1 MLQDTIKENEN
12 VQVNS
17 KEMEALKEHF
27 PQCFDA
33 SGNFDIAIFEELVK
47 TKDISIKKEGYALNF
62 LGKSYARYLSNL
74 ESETVIV
81 PDENNKDNPSENIY
95 IVGDNLDALQHL
107 KHSYAGAIKCI
118 YIDPPYNTGS
128 DGFVYNDKF
137 EFSTKDLAEKIG
149 IEEDEAERVLNM
161 QGKSTH
167 SAWLTFMYPRL
178 ELAYELLSDTGLIF
192 ISIDDN
198 ELVNCKALCDNIFG
212 ENNYINTIS
221 VFSKVSAGASGGGE
235 DKRLKKN
242 IEYLLMYAKNAGSL
256 GAIPSIYK
264 RTLFSDYLKE
274 MKVENKS
281 FKYTNVLYK
290 IGEKSHYTT
299 IKDGSGENIEIYKV
313 SNYEIKTVKQISKEE
328 GIPERE
334 VYIKYYDKIMTTTN
348 AQTSIRDRVWNAT
361 DSENNMY
368 MAVYKPISGKDKGK
382 EKELIFIG
390 KQKVL
395 VIWFKDT
402 AEIIGNEIYKKEKI
416 GTYWDGF
423 SWINVTKEG
432 NVRFDDG
439 KKPIALIQQILKLIA
454 SDEDITIVDFF
465 SGSGTTAH
473 AVMQENIEDAGN
485 RKFIMVQLPERIV
498 PNTKEK
504 KEYLEYLKQENIKPI
519 ISEIGQERIRRA
531 ARKIRQDEPE
541 KSKDVDLGFKT
552 YYLKTPE
559 KQTLDK
565 MESFNP
571 EFPMDRDDILAAFGK
586 DSVLATWEI
595 KDGYGFNTP
604 IKEIDLKGYT
614 AYLVNDGIHGAN
626 LYLLDEISEP
636 SIMELVRRLE
646 ANELVA
652 DKIIVYGYALSY
664 TASTSLRTN
673 LKTLK
678 NRNPIEVAIRY

>member
-1 MLQDTIKENEN
+1 MLLDTIKENEN

-137 EFSTKDLAEKIG
+137 EFSAKDLAEKIG

-178 ELAYELLSDTGLIF
+178 ELAKELLSDDGVIF

-198 ELVNCKALCDNIFG
+198 EQANCKLLCDAVFG
-212 ENNYINTIS
+212 ENNCLGIIANINNPKGRSDDKYIAT
-221 VFSKVSAGASGGGE
+221 AH
-235 DKRLKKN
+235 
-242 IEYLLMYAKNAGSL
+242 EYLLVYVKNVYIVGWYGFEPTEIIIKRYNKKDAFGKKYREIDLRKTGENDLREDRPNLFYYFYYAIKTGDFY
-256 GAIPSIYK
+256 PDK
-264 RTLFSDYLKE
+264 EDY
-274 MKVENKS
+274 
-281 FKYTNVLYK
+281 T
-290 IGEKSHYTT
+290 
-299 IKDGSGENIEIYKV
+299 KDGYIQ
-313 SNYEIKTVKQISKEE
+313 IKPQREDGKEGNWRWSIDTAKKQISDLLPKFMPSRKIWGVMQKDYLDERALVKPVSAWTFKDVNSERGTEE
-328 GIPERE
+328 F
-334 VYIKYYDKIMTTTN
+334 VKLKFDKRIF
-348 AQTSIRDRVWNAT
+348 AKP
-361 DSENNMY
+361 
-368 MAVYKPISGKDKGK
+368 KPIG
-382 EKELIFIG
+382 
-390 KQKVL
+390 
-395 VIWFKDT
+395 T
-402 AEIIGNEIYKKEKI
+402 II
-416 GTYWDGF
+416 
-423 SWINVTKEG
+423 
-432 NVRFDDG
+432 RC
-439 KKPIALIQQILKLIA
+439 LKL
-454 SDEDITIVDFF
+454 STNKNDIILDFF
-465 SGSGTTAH
+465 SGSATTAH
-473 AVMQENIEDAGN
+473 AVMLNNVTDD
-485 RKFIMVQLPERIV
+485 KKMKYIMVQLNEPVKKGSEA
-498 PNTKEK
+498 EK
-504 KEYLEYLKQENIKPI
+504 AGYKTID
-519 ISEIGQERIRRA
+519 EIGRERIRRA
-531 ARKIRQDEPE
+531 AAKIRADEPE

-565 MESFNP
+565 MEIFNP
-571 EFPMDRDDILAAFGK
+571 EFPIDGDDIIEAFGK
-586 DSVLATWEI
+586 DAVLATWEI

-614 AYLVNDGIHGAN
+614 AYFINDGIHGAN

-652 DKIIVYGYALSY
+652 DKIIVYGYALSF

-678 NRNPIEVAIRY
+678 NRNPIDVVIRY

>member
-1 MLQDTIKENEN
+1 MLLDTIKENEN

-81 PDENNKDNPSENIY
+81 PDQSNKDNPSENIY

-137 EFSTKDLAEKIG
+137 EFSAKDLAEKIG
-149 IEEDEAERVLNM
+149 IEEDEAERVLNL

-178 ELAYELLSDTGLIF
+178 ELAKELLADDGAIF
-192 ISIDDN
+192 ISIDNN
-198 ELVNCKALCDNIFG
+198 EQANCKKLCDEIFG
-212 ENNYINTIS
+212 ENNFIETIIWNKKTAAKGVPPVNMLVNVHEYILVYKGKGTFKFQGIERDTTGFKNPDNDPRGPWRESNIKSTTKSNDEAFTIIDPNT
-221 VFSKVSAGASGGGE
+221 G
-235 DKRLKKN
+235 R
-242 IEYLLMYAKNAGSL
+242 
-256 GAIPSIYK
+256 
-264 RTLFSDYLKE
+264 
-274 MKVENKS
+274 
-281 FKYTNVLYK
+281 KYTNTWAFSRESLNRMIAENRIIWKKVLPKQKEFLYEMTNETQA
-290 IGEKSHYTT
+290 IKSAWGVFDPQSTT
-299 IKDGSGENIEIYKV
+299 VYLKKL
-313 SNYEIKTVKQISKEE
+313 
-328 GIPERE
+328 IPEVKFDNPKPLTLMDYLLTVASR
-334 VYIKYYDKIMTTTN
+334 
-348 AQTSIRDRVWNAT
+348 RD
-361 DSENNMY
+361 D
-368 MAVYKPISGKDKGK
+368 
-382 EKELIFIG
+382 L
-390 KQKVL
+390 VL
-395 VIWFKDT
+395 
-402 AEIIGNEIYKKEKI
+402 
-416 GTYWDGF
+416 
-423 SWINVTKEG
+423 
-432 NVRFDDG
+432 
-439 KKPIALIQQILKLIA
+439 
-454 SDEDITIVDFF
+454 DFF
-465 SGSGTTAH
+465 SGSGTTAQ
-473 AVMQENIEDAGN
+473 AVLQRNINDCGK
-485 RKFIMVQLPERIV
+485 RKFIMVQIDEPVKSETEEVFQGYDTIDKIGRERI
-498 PNTKEK
+498 KRSCEEMK
-504 KEYLEYLKQENIKPI
+504 KQTI
-519 ISEIGQERIRRA
+519 
-531 ARKIRQDEPE
+531 PE
-541 KSKDVDLGFKT
+541 GFSVDLGFKT

-571 EFPMDRDDILAAFGK
+571 EFPIDGDDIIAAFGK
-586 DSVLATWEI
+586 DTVLATWGI

-614 AYLVNDGIHGAN
+614 AYLINDGIHGAN

-646 ANELVA
+646 ANELIA
-652 DKIIVYGYALSY
+652 NKIIVYGYALSY

-678 NRNPIEVAIRY
+678 NRNPIDVVIRY

>member
-1 MLQDTIKENEN
+1 MLLDTIKENEN

-128 DGFVYNDKF
+128 DGFMYNDKF
-137 EFSTKDLAEKIG
+137 EFSAKDLAEKIG

-178 ELAYELLSDTGLIF
+178 ELAKELLSDDGVIF

-198 ELVNCKALCDNIFG
+198 EQANCKLLCDAVFG
-212 ENNYINTIS
+212 ENNCLGIIANINNPKGRSDDKYIAT
-221 VFSKVSAGASGGGE
+221 AH
-235 DKRLKKN
+235 
-242 IEYLLMYAKNAGSL
+242 EYLLVYVKNVYIVGWYGFEPTEIIIKRYNKKDAFGKKYREIDLRKTGENDLREDRPNLFYYFYYAIKTGDFY
-256 GAIPSIYK
+256 PDK
-264 RTLFSDYLKE
+264 EDY
-274 MKVENKS
+274 
-281 FKYTNVLYK
+281 T
-290 IGEKSHYTT
+290 
-299 IKDGSGENIEIYKV
+299 KDGYIQ
-313 SNYEIKTVKQISKEE
+313 IKPQREDGKEGNWRWSIDTAKKQISDLLPKFMPSRKIWGVMQKDYLDERALVKPVSAWTFKDVNSERGTEE
-328 GIPERE
+328 F
-334 VYIKYYDKIMTTTN
+334 VKLKFDKRIF
-348 AQTSIRDRVWNAT
+348 AKP
-361 DSENNMY
+361 
-368 MAVYKPISGKDKGK
+368 KPIG
-382 EKELIFIG
+382 
-390 KQKVL
+390 
-395 VIWFKDT
+395 T
-402 AEIIGNEIYKKEKI
+402 II
-416 GTYWDGF
+416 
-423 SWINVTKEG
+423 
-432 NVRFDDG
+432 RC
-439 KKPIALIQQILKLIA
+439 LKL
-454 SDEDITIVDFF
+454 STNKNDIILDFF
-465 SGSGTTAH
+465 SGSATTAH
-473 AVMQENIEDAGN
+473 AVMLNNVTDD
-485 RKFIMVQLPERIV
+485 KKMKYIMVQLNEPVKKGSEA
-498 PNTKEK
+498 EK
-504 KEYLEYLKQENIKPI
+504 AGYKTID
-519 ISEIGQERIRRA
+519 EIGRERIRRA
-531 ARKIRQDEPE
+531 AAKIRADEPE

-571 EFPMDRDDILAAFGK
+571 EFPIDGDDIIEAFGK
-586 DSVLATWEI
+586 DTVLATWEI

-614 AYLVNDGIHGAN
+614 AYFINDGIHGAN

-652 DKIIVYGYALSY
+652 DKIIVYGYALSF

-678 NRNPIEVAIRY
+678 NRNPIDVVIRY

>member
-1 MLQDTIKENEN
+1 MLQDTIKDNEN
-12 VQVNS
+12 IQVNS

-27 PQCFDA
+27 PQCFDKN
-33 SGNFDIAIFEELVK
+33 GNFDMAIFEELVK

-81 PDENNKDNPSENIY
+81 PDESNKDNPSENIY

-137 EFSTKDLAEKIG
+137 EFSAKDLAEKIG

-178 ELAYELLSDTGLIF
+178 ELAKELLSEDGVIF

-198 ELVNCKALCDNIFG
+198 EQANCKLLCDAIFG
-212 ENNYINTIS
+212 EGNFLGCICRATGTTTGQDANKMGSSLDYCLSYIKTDKFILKGIPLNEEDEQRFNSEDERGKYSTLQLRKTGNADKREDRPNMFYSVEAPDGTPVYPFGPLGYLSRWRVSKSKYEQLVRDNYIEWIEKDIGTAFS
-221 VFSKVSAGASGGGE
+221 VDGFTQNRWVPYVKYYLDGREKQVSNLFTDIEGNKKAS
-235 DKRLKKN
+235 L
-242 IEYLLMYAKNAGSL
+242 
-256 GAIPSIYK
+256 
-264 RTLFSDYLKE
+264 
-274 MKVENKS
+274 
-281 FKYTNVLYK
+281 
-290 IGEKSHYTT
+290 T
-299 IKDGSGENIEIYKV
+299 IKQLFG
-313 SNYEIKTVKQISKEE
+313 VK
-328 GIPERE
+328 GLFDTP
-334 VYIKYYDKIMTTTN
+334 
-348 AQTSIRDRVWNAT
+348 
-361 DSENNMY
+361 
-368 MAVYKPISGKDKGK
+368 KPIEFIKLLLNISCDKSS
-382 EKELIFIG
+382 I
-390 KQKVL
+390 VL
-395 VIWFKDT
+395 
-402 AEIIGNEIYKKEKI
+402 
-416 GTYWDGF
+416 
-423 SWINVTKEG
+423 
-432 NVRFDDG
+432 
-439 KKPIALIQQILKLIA
+439 
-454 SDEDITIVDFF
+454 DFF
-465 SGSGTTAH
+465 SGSATTAH
-473 AVMQENIEDAGN
+473 AVMLNNVTDDEKI
-485 RKFIMVQLPERIV
+485 KYIMVQLNEPVKKGSEA
-498 PNTKEK
+498 EK
-504 KEYLEYLKQENIKPI
+504 AGYKTID
-519 ISEIGQERIRRA
+519 EIGRERIRRA
-531 ARKIRQDEPE
+531 AAKIRADEPE
-541 KSKDVDLGFKT
+541 KSKEVDLGFKT

-571 EFPMDRDDILAAFGK
+571 EFPIDGDDIIAAFGK
-586 DSVLATWEI
+586 DTVLATWGI

-614 AYLVNDGIHGAN
+614 AYSINDGIHGAN

-636 SIMELVRRLE
+636 SIMELVRKLE
-646 ANELVA
+646 SNELVA

-678 NRNPIEVAIRY
+678 NRNPIDVVIRY

>member
-1 MLQDTIKENEN
+1 MLQDTIKDNEN
-12 VQVNS
+12 IQVNS

-33 SGNFDIAIFEELVK
+33 SGNFDMAIFEELVK

-81 PDENNKDNPSENIY
+81 PDESNKDNPSENIY

-137 EFSTKDLAEKIG
+137 EFSAKDLAEKIG

-178 ELAYELLSDTGLIF
+178 ELAKELLSEDGVIF

-198 ELVNCKALCDNIFG
+198 EQANCKLLCDAIFG
-212 ENNYINTIS
+212 EGNFLGCICRATGTTTGQDANKMGSSLDYCLSYIKTDKFILKGIPLNEEDEQRFNSEDERGKYSTLQLRKTGNADKREDRPNMFYSVEAPDGTPVYPFGPLGYLSRWRVSKSKYEQLVRDNYIEWIEKDIGTAFS
-221 VFSKVSAGASGGGE
+221 VDGFTQNRWVPYVKYYLDGREKQVSNLFTDIEGNKKAS
-235 DKRLKKN
+235 L
-242 IEYLLMYAKNAGSL
+242 
-256 GAIPSIYK
+256 
-264 RTLFSDYLKE
+264 
-274 MKVENKS
+274 
-281 FKYTNVLYK
+281 
-290 IGEKSHYTT
+290 T
-299 IKDGSGENIEIYKV
+299 IKQLFG
-313 SNYEIKTVKQISKEE
+313 VK
-328 GIPERE
+328 GLFDTP
-334 VYIKYYDKIMTTTN
+334 
-348 AQTSIRDRVWNAT
+348 
-361 DSENNMY
+361 
-368 MAVYKPISGKDKGK
+368 KPIEFIKLLLNISCDKSS
-382 EKELIFIG
+382 I
-390 KQKVL
+390 VL
-395 VIWFKDT
+395 
-402 AEIIGNEIYKKEKI
+402 
-416 GTYWDGF
+416 
-423 SWINVTKEG
+423 
-432 NVRFDDG
+432 
-439 KKPIALIQQILKLIA
+439 
-454 SDEDITIVDFF
+454 DFF
-465 SGSGTTAH
+465 SGSATTAH
-473 AVMQENIEDAGN
+473 AVMLNNVTDDEKI
-485 RKFIMVQLPERIV
+485 KYIMVQLNEPVKKGSEA
-498 PNTKEK
+498 EK
-504 KEYLEYLKQENIKPI
+504 AGYKTID
-519 ISEIGQERIRRA
+519 EIGRERIRRA
-531 ARKIRQDEPE
+531 AAKIRADEPE
-541 KSKDVDLGFKT
+541 KSKEVDLGFKT

-571 EFPMDRDDILAAFGK
+571 EFPIDGDDIIAAFGK
-586 DSVLATWEI
+586 DTVLATWGI

-614 AYLVNDGIHGAN
+614 AYFINDGIHGAN

-636 SIMELVRRLE
+636 SIMELVRKLE
-646 ANELVA
+646 SNELVA
-652 DKIIVYGYALSY
+652 DKMIVYGYALSY

-678 NRNPIEVAIRY
+678 NRNPIDVVIRY

>member
-1 MLQDTIKENEN
+1 MLKDTFKHNEN
-12 VQVNS
+12 VKVNT
-17 KEMEALKEHF
+17 KEMETLKEHF
-27 PQCFDA
+27 PQCFDKN
-33 SGNFDIAIFEELVK
+33 GNFDMAIFEELVK

-81 PDENNKDNPSENIY
+81 PDESNKDNPSENVY

-137 EFSTKDLAEKIG
+137 EFSAKDLAEKIG
-149 IEEDEAERVLNM
+149 IEEDEAERILNM

-178 ELAYELLSDTGLIF
+178 ELAKELLADDGVIF

-198 ELVNCKALCDNIFG
+198 EQANCKLLCDAVFGEGNFLTCITRATGTPTGGGFDGLVNEMDYIFVYSKNIVQAVING
-212 ENNYINTIS
+212 LEMNEDDATIYDQIDENGKRYLTRS
-221 VFSKVSAGASGGGE
+221 LRRTGGE
-235 DKRLKKN
+235 DRREDRPTMFYPL
-242 IEYLLMYAKNAGSL
+242 IA
-256 GAIPSIYK
+256 P
-264 RTLFSDYLKE
+264 
-274 MKVENKS
+274 
-281 FKYTNVLYK
+281 
-290 IGEKSHYTT
+290 
-299 IKDGSGENIEIYKV
+299 DGSEIYPYGPTGYESRWICAPETAQQLEDNNLIEWKQVMRQGQLVWHPYQKFYLDNRTKKPGNIWKDIFV
-313 SNYEIKTVKQISKEE
+313 S
-328 GIPERE
+328 
-334 VYIKYYDKIMTTTN
+334 D
-348 AQTSIRDRVWNAT
+348 D
-361 DSENNMY
+361 
-368 MAVYKPISGKDKGK
+368 ISGY
-382 EKELIFIG
+382 L
-390 KQKVL
+390 
-395 VIWFKDT
+395 
-402 AEIIGNEIYKKEKI
+402 
-416 GTYWDGF
+416 WDD
-423 SWINVTKEG
+423 IEG
-432 NVRFDDG
+432 NKKATREIRSLFDD
-439 KKPIALIQQILKLIA
+439 KKVFETAKPVDLIKRIISIGSKDNDLIL
-454 SDEDITIVDFF
+454 DFF
-465 SGSGTTAH
+465 GGSSTTAH
-473 AVMQENIEDAGN
+473 AILDINVYKDGK
-485 RKFIMVQLPERIV
+485 RKYILVQLDEPVKQGSEA
-498 PNTKEK
+498 EK
-504 KEYLEYLKQENIKPI
+504 AGYKTID
-519 ISEIGQERIRRA
+519 EIGRERIRRA
-531 ARKIRQDEPE
+531 AAKIRADEPE

-571 EFPMDRDDILAAFGK
+571 EFPVDGDDIIAAFGK
-586 DSVLATWEI
+586 DTVLSTWAI

-614 AYLVNDGIHGAN
+614 AYFINDGIHGAN

-678 NRNPIEVAIRY
+678 NRNPIDVVIRY

>member
-1 MLQDTIKENEN
+1 MLQDTIRDNEN

-27 PQCFDA
+27 PQCFDKN
-33 SGNFDIAIFEELVK
+33 GNFDMAIFEELVK

-74 ESETVIV
+74 DSETVIV
-81 PDENNKDNPSENIY
+81 PDESNKDNLSENIY

-137 EFSTKDLAEKIG
+137 EFSAKDLAEKIG

-178 ELAYELLSDTGLIF
+178 ELAKELLSEDGVIF

-198 ELVNCKALCDNIFG
+198 EQANCKLLCDAVFGEGNFLTCITRATGTPTGGGFDGLVNEMDYIFVYSKNIVQAVING
-212 ENNYINTIS
+212 LEMNEDDATIYDQIDENGKRYLTRS
-221 VFSKVSAGASGGGE
+221 LRRTGGE
-235 DKRLKKN
+235 DRREDRPTMFYPL
-242 IEYLLMYAKNAGSL
+242 IA
-256 GAIPSIYK
+256 P
-264 RTLFSDYLKE
+264 
-274 MKVENKS
+274 
-281 FKYTNVLYK
+281 
-290 IGEKSHYTT
+290 
-299 IKDGSGENIEIYKV
+299 DGSEIYPYGPTG
-313 SNYEIKTVKQISKEE
+313 YESRWICAPETAQQLEDNNLIEWKQVMRQ
-328 GIPERE
+328 G
-334 VYIKYYDKIMTTTN
+334 
-348 AQTSIRDRVWNAT
+348 QLVWHPYQKFYLDNRT
-361 DSENNMY
+361 K
-368 MAVYKPISGKDKGK
+368 KPGNIWKDIFVNDDISGY
-382 EKELIFIG
+382 L
-390 KQKVL
+390 
-395 VIWFKDT
+395 
-402 AEIIGNEIYKKEKI
+402 
-416 GTYWDGF
+416 WDD
-423 SWINVTKEG
+423 IEG
-432 NVRFDDG
+432 NKKATREIRSLFDD
-439 KKPIALIQQILKLIA
+439 KKVFETAKPVDLIKRIISIGSKDNDLIL
-454 SDEDITIVDFF
+454 DFF
-465 SGSGTTAH
+465 GGSSTTAH
-473 AVMQENIEDAGN
+473 AILDINVYKDGK
-485 RKFIMVQLPERIV
+485 RKYILVQLDEPVKQGSEA
-498 PNTKEK
+498 EK
-504 KEYLEYLKQENIKPI
+504 AGYKTID
-519 ISEIGQERIRRA
+519 EIGRERIRRA
-531 ARKIRQDEPE
+531 AAKIRADEPE

-586 DSVLATWEI
+586 DTVLSTWAI

-614 AYLVNDGIHGAN
+614 AYFINDGIHGAN

-646 ANELVA
+646 ANELVV

-678 NRNPIEVAIRY
+678 NRNPIDVTIRY

>member
-1 MLQDTIKENEN
+1 MLQDTIKNNEN

-33 SGNFDIAIFEELVK
+33 SGNFDMAIFEELVK

-81 PDENNKDNPSENIY
+81 PDESNKDNPSENIY

-137 EFSTKDLAEKIG
+137 EFSAKDLAEKIG
-149 IEEDEAERVLNM
+149 IEEDEAERVLNL

-178 ELAYELLSDTGLIF
+178 ELAKELLSEDGVIF

-198 ELVNCKALCDNIFG
+198 EQANCKLLCDAVFG
-212 ENNYINTIS
+212 EVNFITNLAIENNPKGRKNGKFFSINYENCL
-221 VFSKVSAGASGGGE
+221 V
-235 DKRLKKN
+235 
-242 IEYLLMYAKNAGSL
+242 YAKNIFVVDKFNNI
-256 GAIPSIYK
+256 IPKEKMKKDEIGYY
-264 RTLFSDYLKE
+264 SDGQRVL
-274 MKVENKS
+274 VGNSSNPIITNK
-281 FKYTNVLYK
+281 
-290 IGEKSHYTT
+290 KSDKFY
-299 IKDGSGENIEIYKV
+299 YV
-313 SNYEIKTVKQISKEE
+313 
-328 GIPERE
+328 
-334 VYIKYYDKIMTTTN
+334 YYDKNKNQIE
-348 AQTSIRDRVWNAT
+348 IR
-361 DSENNMY
+361 
-368 MAVYKPISGKDKGK
+368 
-382 EKELIFIG
+382 KELDLSFNNYKLYRSINNDG
-390 KQKVL
+390 
-395 VIWFKDT
+395 
-402 AEIIGNEIYKKEKI
+402 EIIENTYTIDKFKELFLGNNLIFKEDTIYEKDRELFKQQKTLINSTSLYDLKTESANFIDDIFDLRNIFTMPKNI
-416 GTYWDGF
+416 GY
-423 SWINVTKEG
+423 I
-432 NVRFDDG
+432 
-439 KKPIALIQQILKLIA
+439 IMLLKLI
-454 SDEDITIVDFF
+454 SSNDCIILDFF
-465 SGSGTTAH
+465 SGSATTAH
-473 AVMQENIEDAGN
+473 AVMLNNVTDDKKI
-485 RKFIMVQLPERIV
+485 KYIMVQLNEPVKKGSEA
-498 PNTKEK
+498 EK
-504 KEYLEYLKQENIKPI
+504 AGYKTID
-519 ISEIGQERIRRA
+519 EIGRERIRRA
-531 ARKIRQDEPE
+531 AAKVRADEPE

-565 MESFNP
+565 IESFNP
-571 EFPMDRDDILAAFGK
+571 EFPIDGDDIIAAFGK
-586 DSVLATWEI
+586 DTVLATWGI

-664 TASTSLRTN
+664 TASASLRTN

-678 NRNPIEVAIRY
+678 NRNPIDVVIRY

>member
-1 MLQDTIKENEN
+1 MLQDTIKYNEN

-33 SGNFDIAIFEELVK
+33 NGNFDMAIFEELVK

-81 PDENNKDNPSENIY
+81 PDESNKDNPSENIY

-137 EFSTKDLAEKIG
+137 EFSAKDLAEKIG
-149 IEEDEAERVLNM
+149 IEEDEAERVLNL

-178 ELAYELLSDTGLIF
+178 ELAKELLADDGAIF
-192 ISIDDN
+192 ISIDNN
-198 ELVNCKALCDNIFG
+198 EQANCKKLCDEIFG
-212 ENNYINTIS
+212 ENNFIETIIWNKKTAAKGVPPVNMLVNVHEYILVYKGKGTFKFQGIERDTTGFKNPDNDPRGPWRESNIKSTTKSNDEAFTIIDPNT
-221 VFSKVSAGASGGGE
+221 G
-235 DKRLKKN
+235 R
-242 IEYLLMYAKNAGSL
+242 
-256 GAIPSIYK
+256 
-264 RTLFSDYLKE
+264 
-274 MKVENKS
+274 
-281 FKYTNVLYK
+281 KYTNTWAFSRESLNRMIAENRIIWKKALPKQKEFLYEMTNETQA
-290 IGEKSHYTT
+290 IKSAWGVFDPQSTT
-299 IKDGSGENIEIYKV
+299 VYLKKL
-313 SNYEIKTVKQISKEE
+313 
-328 GIPERE
+328 IPEVKFDNPKPLTLMDYLLTVASR
-334 VYIKYYDKIMTTTN
+334 
-348 AQTSIRDRVWNAT
+348 RD
-361 DSENNMY
+361 D
-368 MAVYKPISGKDKGK
+368 
-382 EKELIFIG
+382 L
-390 KQKVL
+390 VL
-395 VIWFKDT
+395 
-402 AEIIGNEIYKKEKI
+402 
-416 GTYWDGF
+416 
-423 SWINVTKEG
+423 
-432 NVRFDDG
+432 
-439 KKPIALIQQILKLIA
+439 
-454 SDEDITIVDFF
+454 DFF
-465 SGSGTTAH
+465 SGSGTTAQ
-473 AVMQENIEDAGN
+473 AVLQRNINDCGK
-485 RKFIMVQLPERIV
+485 RKFIMVQIDESVKSETEEVFQGYDTIDKIGRERI
-498 PNTKEK
+498 KRSCEEMK
-504 KEYLEYLKQENIKPI
+504 KQTI
-519 ISEIGQERIRRA
+519 
-531 ARKIRQDEPE
+531 PE
-541 KSKDVDLGFKT
+541 GFSVDLGFKT

-571 EFPMDRDDILAAFGK
+571 EFPIDGDDIIAAFGK
-586 DSVLATWEI
+586 DTVLATWEI

>member
-1 MLQDTIKENEN
+1 MLQDTIKDNES

-33 SGNFDIAIFEELVK
+33 SGNFDIAIFEELIK

-137 EFSTKDLAEKIG
+137 EFSAKDLAEKIG
-149 IEEDEAERVLNM
+149 IEEDEAERVLNL

-178 ELAYELLSDTGLIF
+178 ELAKELLADDGAIF
-192 ISIDDN
+192 ISIDNN
-198 ELVNCKALCDNIFG
+198 EQANCKKLCDEIFG
-212 ENNYINTIS
+212 ENNFIETIIWNKKTAAKGVPPVNMLVNVHEYILVYKGKGTFKFQGIERDTTGFKNPDNDPRGPWRESNIKSTTKSNDEAFTIIDPNT
-221 VFSKVSAGASGGGE
+221 G
-235 DKRLKKN
+235 R
-242 IEYLLMYAKNAGSL
+242 
-256 GAIPSIYK
+256 
-264 RTLFSDYLKE
+264 
-274 MKVENKS
+274 
-281 FKYTNVLYK
+281 KYTNTWAFSRESLNRMIAENRIIWKKVLPKQKEFLYEMTNETQA
-290 IGEKSHYTT
+290 IKSAWGVFDPQSTT
-299 IKDGSGENIEIYKV
+299 VYLKKL
-313 SNYEIKTVKQISKEE
+313 
-328 GIPERE
+328 IPEVKFDNPKPLTLMDYLLTVASR
-334 VYIKYYDKIMTTTN
+334 
-348 AQTSIRDRVWNAT
+348 RD
-361 DSENNMY
+361 D
-368 MAVYKPISGKDKGK
+368 
-382 EKELIFIG
+382 L
-390 KQKVL
+390 VL
-395 VIWFKDT
+395 
-402 AEIIGNEIYKKEKI
+402 
-416 GTYWDGF
+416 
-423 SWINVTKEG
+423 
-432 NVRFDDG
+432 
-439 KKPIALIQQILKLIA
+439 
-454 SDEDITIVDFF
+454 DFF
-465 SGSGTTAH
+465 SGSGTTAQ
-473 AVMQENIEDAGN
+473 AVLQRNINDCGK
-485 RKFIMVQLPERIV
+485 RKFIMVQIDEPVKSETEEVFQGYDTIDKIGRERI
-498 PNTKEK
+498 KRSCEEMK
-504 KEYLEYLKQENIKPI
+504 KQTI
-519 ISEIGQERIRRA
+519 
-531 ARKIRQDEPE
+531 PE
-541 KSKDVDLGFKT
+541 GFSVDLGFKT

-571 EFPMDRDDILAAFGK
+571 EFPIDGDDIIAAFGK
-586 DSVLATWEI
+586 DTVLATWGI

-646 ANELVA
+646 ANELFA

-664 TASTSLRTN
+664 TSSTSLRTN

-678 NRNPIEVAIRY
+678 NRNPIDVVIRY